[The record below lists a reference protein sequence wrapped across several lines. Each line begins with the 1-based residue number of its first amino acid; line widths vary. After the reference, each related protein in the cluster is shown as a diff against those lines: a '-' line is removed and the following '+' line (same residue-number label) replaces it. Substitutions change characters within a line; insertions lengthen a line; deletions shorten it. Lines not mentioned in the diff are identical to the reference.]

1 MMMMMMMMMMD
12 IMIMIMTIK
21 ENETDAGRA
30 ARTVLIDVSLAL
42 ENREQGA
49 ERSTRGKRKMGY

>member
-1 MMMMMMMMMMD
+1 MMMD

-30 ARTVLIDVSLAL
+30 